1 MNYEESLKYINECSR
16 FSINLGLERTEK
28 MLELLGNPEKKIKY
42 IHIAGTNGKGSTSA
56 MISQILM
63 EEGYKTGLY
72 TSPFVQQFGERIQIN
87 RENITEK
94 EVAELITRVSKVVE
108 QLIVLGYEPPTQ
120 FEIVTV
126 AAFLYFYEKNV
137 DFVVLEVGLGG
148 RLDATNVI
156 IPILTIITS
165 ISFDHMDILGDTL
178 EKIAYEKA
186 GIIKDNVPVVI
197 YPQDRSVYRVI
208 EKIATDKKC
217 DVTYADRGE
226 VSFSKVFIEDDFIG
240 QEIEV
245 NTRTKEYTVKLS
257 LLGKHQ
263 LMNCLTAVTGIEA
276 LIKTGVAISEK
287 SIIDGLSKV
296 KWMARLE
303 VLNKNPLVVIDGAHN
318 NDGIAMLV
326 KSIKEYFEYD
336 KLILILGI
344 LADKEVEKMAGLIS
358 KKADKVICITPHSE
372 RAELA
377 EDLKELVEKYN
388 KNCLSIDDYSE
399 AYEEALNSCGENDL
413 LLISGS
419 FYMVGDMRRIV
430 MGE

>member
-1 MNYEESLKYINECSR
+1 MNYEESLKYINECSK

-28 MLELLGNPEKKIKY
+28 MLELLGNPEKKLKC
-42 IHIAGTNGKGSTSA
+42 IHLAGTNGKGSIST
-56 MISQILM
+56 MIGQILM

-72 TSPFVQQFGERIQIN
+72 TSPFIQEFGERIQIN
-87 RENITEK
+87 RENITKE
-94 EVAELITRVSKVVE
+94 EVAELITRISAVVE
-108 QLIVLGYEPPTQ
+108 QVIALGYDAPTQ

-137 DFVVLEVGLGG
+137 DYVVLEVGLGG
-148 RLDATNVI
+148 RLDSTNVVN
-156 IPILTIITS
+156 PILSVISS

-178 EKIAYEKA
+178 EEIAYEKA

-197 YPQDRSVYRVI
+197 YPQDRSVYRII
-208 EKIATDKKC
+208 EKIAADKNC
-217 DVTYADRGE
+217 AVTYADRGE
-226 VSFSKVFIEDDFIG
+226 VSLSRVFIDEDFIG

-263 LMNCLTAVTGIEA
+263 LMNCLTAVTAIEA
-276 LIKTGVAISEK
+276 LIKTGIVISEK
-287 SIIDGLSKV
+287 SIIEGLSKV
-296 KWMARLE
+296 KWMARME

-318 NDGIAMLV
+318 RDGMFMLL

-344 LADKEVEKMAGLIS
+344 LADKEVEKMVGLIS
-358 KKADKVICITPHSE
+358 KKAHKVICVTPHNE
-372 RAELA
+372 RAELSQN
-377 EDLKELVEKYN
+377 LKKVVEKHN
-388 KNCLSIDDYSE
+388 KNSLAFDDYQE

-413 LLISGS
+413 LLICGS
-419 FYMVGDMRRIV
+419 LYMVGDMRKIAY
-430 MGE
+430 

>member
-1 MNYEESLKYINECSR
+1 MNYEESLKYINECSK

-28 MLELLGNPEKKIKY
+28 MLELLGNPEKKLKC
-42 IHIAGTNGKGSTSA
+42 IHLAGTNGKGSISA
-56 MISQILM
+56 MIGQILM

-72 TSPFVQQFGERIQIN
+72 TSPFIQEFGERIQIN
-87 RENITEK
+87 RENITKE
-94 EVAELITRVSKVVE
+94 EVAELITRISAVVE
-108 QLIVLGYEPPTQ
+108 QVIALGYDAPTQ

-137 DFVVLEVGLGG
+137 DYVVLEVGLGG
-148 RLDATNVI
+148 RLDSTNVVT
-156 IPILTIITS
+156 PILSVISS

-178 EKIAYEKA
+178 EEIAYEKA

-197 YPQDRSVYRVI
+197 YPQDRSVYRII
-208 EKIATDKKC
+208 EKIAADKNC
-217 DVTYADRGE
+217 AVTYADRGE
-226 VSFSKVFIEDDFIG
+226 VSLSRVFIDEDFIG

-263 LMNCLTAVTGIEA
+263 LMNCLTAVTAIEA
-276 LIKTGVAISEK
+276 LIKKGIVISEK
-287 SIIDGLSKV
+287 SITDGLSKV
-296 KWMARLE
+296 KWMARME

-318 NDGIAMLV
+318 RDGMFMLI

-344 LADKEVEKMAGLIS
+344 LADKEVEKMVGLIS
-358 KKADKVICITPHSE
+358 KKAHKVICVTPHNE

-377 EDLKELVEKYN
+377 QNLKKVVEKYN
-388 KNCLSIDDYSE
+388 KNSVAFDDYQE

-413 LLISGS
+413 LLICGS
-419 FYMVGDMRRIV
+419 LYMVGDMRKIAY
-430 MGE
+430 

>member
-1 MNYEESLKYINECSR
+1 MNYEESLKYINECSK

-28 MLELLGNPEKKIKY
+28 MLELLGNPEKKLKC
-42 IHIAGTNGKGSTSA
+42 IHLAGTNGKGSIST
-56 MISQILM
+56 MIGQILM

-72 TSPFVQQFGERIQIN
+72 TSPFIQEFGERIQIN
-87 RENITEK
+87 RENITKE
-94 EVAELITRVSKVVE
+94 EVAELITRISAVVE
-108 QLIVLGYEPPTQ
+108 QVIALGYDAPTQ

-137 DFVVLEVGLGG
+137 DYVVLEVGLGG
-148 RLDATNVI
+148 RLDSTNVVN
-156 IPILTIITS
+156 PILSVISS

-178 EKIAYEKA
+178 EEIAYEKA

-197 YPQDRSVYRVI
+197 YPQDRSVYRII
-208 EKIATDKKC
+208 EKIAADKNC
-217 DVTYADRGE
+217 AVTYADRGE
-226 VSFSKVFIEDDFIG
+226 VSLSRVFIDEDFIG

-263 LMNCLTAVTGIEA
+263 LMNCLTAVTAIEA
-276 LIKTGVAISEK
+276 LIKTGIVISEK
-287 SIIDGLSKV
+287 SIIEGLSKV
-296 KWMARLE
+296 KWMARME

-318 NDGIAMLV
+318 RDGMFMLI

-344 LADKEVEKMAGLIS
+344 LADKEVEKMVGLIS
-358 KKADKVICITPHSE
+358 KKAHKVICVTPHNE
-372 RAELA
+372 RAELSQN
-377 EDLKELVEKYN
+377 LKKVVEKHN
-388 KNCLSIDDYSE
+388 KNSLAFDDYQE

-413 LLISGS
+413 LLICGS
-419 FYMVGDMRRIV
+419 LYMVGDMRKIAY
-430 MGE
+430 

>member
-1 MNYEESLKYINECSR
+1 MDYEESLKYISECSR

-28 MLELLGNPEKKIKY
+28 MLELLGNPEKKLKC
-42 IHIAGTNGKGSTSA
+42 IHLAGTNGKGSISA
-56 MISQILM
+56 MIGQILM

-72 TSPFVQQFGERIQIN
+72 TSPFIQEFGERIQIN
-87 RENITEK
+87 RENITKE
-94 EVAELITRVSKVVE
+94 EVAELVTRISTVVE
-108 QLIVLGYEPPTQ
+108 QVIALGYDAPTQ

-137 DFVVLEVGLGG
+137 DYVVLEVGLGG
-148 RLDATNVI
+148 RLDSTNVVT
-156 IPILTIITS
+156 PILSVISS
-165 ISFDHMDILGDTL
+165 ISFDHMDILGDNL

-208 EKIATDKKC
+208 EKIAAAKNC
-217 DVTYADRGE
+217 AVTYADRGE
-226 VSFSKVFIEDDFIG
+226 VSFSRVFIDEDFIG

-263 LMNCLTAVTGIEA
+263 LMNCLTAVTAIEA
-276 LIKTGVAISEK
+276 LIKKGIVISEK
-287 SIIDGLSKV
+287 SITDGLSKV
-296 KWMARLE
+296 KWMARME

-318 NDGIAMLV
+318 RDGMFMLI

-344 LADKEVEKMAGLIS
+344 LADKEVEKMVGLIS
-358 KKADKVICITPHSE
+358 KKAHKVICVTPHNE

-377 EDLKELVEKYN
+377 QNLKKVVEKYN
-388 KNCLSIDDYSE
+388 KNSVAFDDYQE

-419 FYMVGDMRRIV
+419 LYMVGDMRKIAY
-430 MGE
+430 